1 MKIIDP
7 HVHLFALSAGQY
19 HWLKPENP
27 PYWPDKTVICREFR
41 ETDLTLSPPVELAGF
56 VHIEAGFDN
65 AQPWRETDWLEQYC
79 TLPFRS
85 VAGIDLLADDFSHT
99 LDELVKRPSTVGVRH
114 ILDDQAAD
122 ILSQS
127 LIPARFNQLAAAKL
141 SFDVQFDFADG
152 SAVAALLKVMESAP
166 AVQFIINHAG
176 LPLPASKAN
185 WFNNINKLAS
195 YPNLTMKLSGWEMHA
210 RERRND
216 WVKWVLESTLNTFGE
231 NRLMLASNFP
241 LCLWSGS
248 YDSLWQSY
256 LQLLGEAA
264 ARRLFHDNAAHI
276 YRL

>member
-27 PYWPDKTVICREFR
+27 PYWPDKADIYCDFR
-41 ETDLTLSPPVELAGF
+41 ETDLKLSSPVELAGF

-65 AQPWRETDWLEQYC
+65 VQPWRETDWLEQHC
-79 TLPFRS
+79 TMPFRS

-99 LDELVKRPSTVGVRH
+99 IDALVQRPSTVGVRH
-114 ILDDQAAD
+114 ILDEQAAD
-122 ILSQS
+122 ILSRS
-127 LIPARFNQLAAAKL
+127 FIPERFNQLAAANL
-141 SFDVQFDFADG
+141 CFDVQFDFADAT
-152 SAVAALLKVMESAP
+152 AVAALMQVMDSAP

-176 LPLPASKAN
+176 LVLPASKAN
-185 WFNNINKLAS
+185 WLNNINTLAN

-210 RERRND
+210 RNRSND
-216 WVKWVLESTLNTFGE
+216 WVKWVLEASLNMFGE

-241 LCLWSGS
+241 LCLWAGS

-256 LQLLGEAA
+256 AA
-264 ARRLFHDNAAHI
+264 LVGTTAASRLFHDNAARI